1 MEFRSQEL
9 KNAVSSPSSI
19 THTEKLVF
27 DVENLRNLL
36 RTFIVNKDVNLV
48 NTYDIATFN
57 RRFTSSGIENLE
69 ILLNLIR
76 INHLEKFK
84 EDKERQTIINLMFDN
99 IISSLKTLK
108 VVNTDFSANE
118 INTIILGFLIKNFI

>member
-19 THTEKLVF
+19 THTEKIMF

-36 RTFIVNKDVNLV
+36 RTFIVSKDVNLV

-57 RRFTSSGIENLE
+57 RRFASSGIENLE

-76 INHLEKFK
+76 TNHLEKFK

-99 IISSLKTLK
+99 IINSLKTLK
-108 VVNTDFSANE
+108 IVNTDYSANE

>member
-1 MEFRSQEL
+1 MEFYSQEL

-27 DVENLRNLL
+27 DVENLRNSL
-36 RTFIVNKDVNLV
+36 RTFIVSKDVNLV
-48 NTYDIATFN
+48 NIYDIATFN

-69 ILLNLIR
+69 ILFNLIR

-99 IISSLKTLK
+99 IINSLKTLK
-108 VVNTDFSANE
+108 IVNTDYSANE

>member
-1 MEFRSQEL
+1 MEFHSQEL

-19 THTEKLVF
+19 THTEKLMF

-36 RTFIVNKDVNLV
+36 RTFIVSKDVNLV

-57 RRFTSSGIENLE
+57 RRFASSGIENLE

-76 INHLEKFK
+76 TNHLEKFK

-99 IISSLKTLK
+99 IINSLKTLK
-108 VVNTDFSANE
+108 IVNTDYSANE

>member
-27 DVENLRNLL
+27 DVENLRNSL
-36 RTFIVNKDVNLV
+36 RTFIVSKDVNLV
-48 NTYDIATFN
+48 NIYDIATFN

-76 INHLEKFK
+76 TNHLEKFK

-99 IISSLKTLK
+99 IINSLKTLK
-108 VVNTDFSANE
+108 IVNTDYSANE